1 MGSAAAPP
9 TVCHH
14 VKYETSSAE
23 RMLRNMQLCENGEGS
38 SPGPRACGQGQAAP
52 LKVAGSCDRSSFP
65 FSAAMRRAGRA
76 GRTATI
82 YRNRPLLSS
91 HEG

>member
-1 MGSAAAPP
+1 
-9 TVCHH
+9 
-14 VKYETSSAE
+14 
-23 RMLRNMQLCENGEGS
+23 MLRHMQLCENGEGS
-38 SPGPRACGQGQAAP
+38 SPGPRACGQGQAASSTSQP

-82 YRNRPLLSS
+82 YRNRPLSS